1 LSMDH
6 FGQKAVIQVT
16 LILLGL
22 SICTVARAY
31 ATPAPPLEE
40 IRGII
45 AQRCLW
51 IPSSSALKALNEK
64 NLQAGLQ
71 EIDPNARYVSPS
83 SFSSFVASTSTRRI
97 GADIFLYNTHLW
109 IRPESGG
116 PADRAGLPEIGVL
129 QAINANKISD
139 QDFNHA
145 IAVLDSKLISRE
157 VVLTVSGCPGIRG
170 KTYRVRPAQYIA
182 PSVIWHRTDGYM
194 VIRIREFIS
203 HDTASSL
210 SALYKTIIQTQSRVI
225 LDLRGC
231 SGGDLLEAIEVA
243 GMFVPQNR
251 VMLRT
256 YTRSGLAQTYRSPPN
271 LKSTA
276 PLWILIDHRTAS
288 SAEILAGVLH
298 FYRLGKLVGEKSYG
312 KCTSQISVPLSN
324 GGGLWLT
331 NLMIRF
337 PDKNA
342 CSGALLRPDILIPG
356 ITIST
361 LSDIIRKA
369 S

>member
-1 LSMDH
+1 MNG
-6 FGQKAVIQVT
+6 FWQKSAFRFT
-16 LILLGL
+16 LLLFIIIIY
-22 SICTVARAY
+22 SVATVY
-31 ATPAPPLEE
+31 AAAPLEE
-40 IRGII
+40 IRGIM

-51 IPSSSALKALNEK
+51 IPSPSALKALTEK
-64 NLQAGLQ
+64 NLQTGLQ
-71 EIDPNARYVSPS
+71 EIDPNARYVSPALFPS
-83 SFSSFVASTSTRRI
+83 MVTSTSMRRI
-97 GADIFLYNTHLW
+97 GVDIFLYNTHLW

-129 QAINANKISD
+129 QAINSSDISG

-145 IAVLDSKLISRE
+145 IAVLDAKLSSRE
-157 VVLTVSGCPGIRG
+157 IVLTVSGRPGISG
-170 KTYRVRPAQYIA
+170 KTYRVRPAQYTA
-182 PSVIWHRTDGYM
+182 PSVIWHRADGYI
-194 VIRIREFIS
+194 VIRIREIIA

-210 SALYKTIIQTQSRVI
+210 SALYKTVIQTQSRVI

-243 GMFVPQNR
+243 GIFVPHNC

-256 YTRSGLAQTYRSPPN
+256 YDRSGLAQTYQSPPS
-271 LKSTA
+271 LKSPA
-276 PLWILIDHRTAS
+276 PLWLLIDHRTAS

-298 FYRLGKLVGEKSYG
+298 FHRLGRLVGEKSYG
-312 KCTSQISVPLSN
+312 KCTSQILVPLSN

-331 NLMIRF
+331 NLMVRF
-337 PDKNA
+337 PDKSA

-356 ITIST
+356 IT
-361 LSDIIRKA
+361 LDNLADIIRKA